1 MSDIRKPIRTTAG
14 EIKMNKE
21 QNTNTKKRKFTALD
35 FFFVVVLLLCV
46 VGIGFRGT
54 IAEFFLRAE
63 PTEKVRISF
72 KTSADNLTLTEVS
85 KFDSKKGTEFFFDD
99 KKHDSFGV
107 LEQVEKKEELMG
119 YSVKGAIVMDARYS
133 GLVSKDNRSVRVG
146 ETFNICAGNYTV
158 CVQITEIPRK

>member
-1 MSDIRKPIRTTAG
+1 MSDIRRTIRTTSDERG
-14 EIKMNKE
+14 KNKE
-21 QNTNTKKRKFTALD
+21 QKANTQKRKFTALD

-46 VGIGFRGT
+46 LGIGFRGT

-63 PTEKVRISF
+63 PTERVRISF
-72 KTSADNLTLTEVS
+72 KTDADNLNENEVLEIE
-85 KFDSKKGTEFFFDD
+85 KGKEFFFDD
-99 KKHDSFGV
+99 KKHHSFGV
-107 LEQVEKKEELMG
+107 VEKVEVKEELKG
-119 YSVKGAIVMDARYS
+119 YSAIGTIVMDARYTDS